1 MDSKAD
7 FIRSLIREV
16 PDFPKKG
23 INFYDIT
30 TLLDNHEG
38 LAASVDMLAD
48 HWKDRG
54 VTKVASLESR
64 GFIFGTVVA
73 LKLGVGFVPLR
84 KPGKLPY
91 EKVKEEYSL
100 EYGTDTIEMH
110 VDAVGEKDNVL
121 IVDDLLATGGSA
133 AAAAR
138 LISRQGAK
146 IAGAAFV
153 IELGFLNGREKI
165 KDLPEIQSI
174 VVY

>member
-7 FIRSLIREV
+7 FIKSLIREV

-23 INFYDIT
+23 ILFYDIT
-30 TLLDNHEG
+30 TLLLNHEG
-38 LAASVDMLAD
+38 LAASIDMLAG

-91 EKVKEEYSL
+91 DKVKEEYSL

-110 VDAVGEKDNVL
+110 VDAVGDKDNVL

-133 AAAAR
+133 AAATR
-138 LISRQGAK
+138 LISSRGAK

-165 KDLPEIQSI
+165 RDLPEIQSI

>member
-38 LAASVDMLAD
+38 LTASIDMLAD

-54 VTKVASLESR
+54 ITKVASLEAR

-91 EKVKEEYSL
+91 DKVKEEYSL

-110 VDAVGEKDNVL
+110 VDAVSDKDNVL

-153 IELGFLNGREKI
+153 IELGFLSGREKI
-165 KDLPEIQSI
+165 RDLPEIQSI